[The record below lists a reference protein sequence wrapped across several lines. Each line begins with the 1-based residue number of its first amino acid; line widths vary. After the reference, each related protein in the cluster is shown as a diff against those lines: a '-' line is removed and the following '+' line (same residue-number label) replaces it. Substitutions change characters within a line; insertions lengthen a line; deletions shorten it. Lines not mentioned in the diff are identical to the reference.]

1 MHQGMYATTLQ
12 ELNPKFIQQKYI
24 IPPTP
29 LTDAEIRKTLSGIE
43 EAIRYRLRM
52 SEIIPVEMSQYR
64 IGRLISLVLLR
75 GLANRSAS

>member
-1 MHQGMYATTLQ
+1 MHQGTYGTTQQ
-12 ELNPKFIQQKYI
+12 ELNPKFTQQKYI

-52 SEIIPVEMSQYR
+52 SEIIPVEMAQYR